1 MTIDFAC
8 KRFEIEDVIKC
19 SLALTKSDFILIKFL
34 MKKESGAF
42 TTEELSEKLSFEKS
56 TVQRSV
62 KKLHEKGLL
71 FRSQVNQSQGGY
83 IFYYKIK
90 DRDKIRE
97 MILAIVNSWHERF
110 KDELRKW

>member
-1 MTIDFAC
+1 
-8 KRFEIEDVIKC
+8 
-19 SLALTKSDFILIKFL
+19 

-42 TTEELSEKLSFEKS
+42 TTEEFSDRLGFEKS

-71 FRSQVNQSQGGY
+71 FRSQINQSHGGY
-83 IFYYKIK
+83 IFYYRIK

-97 MILAIVNSWHERF
+97 MILEIVNSWHERF
-110 KDELRKW
+110 KEEIKKW

>member
-1 MTIDFAC
+1 MTVDFAC
-8 KRFEIEDVIKC
+8 KKFKIEDVIKC

-42 TTEELSEKLSFEKS
+42 TTEELSEKLGFEKS

-71 FRSQVNQSQGGY
+71 LRSQVNQSQGGY
-83 IFYYKIK
+83 VFYYKIK
-90 DRDKIRE
+90 DLDAIRE
-97 MILAIVNSWHERF
+97 MILGIMNSWYERF
-110 KDELRKW
+110 KDEIQKW